1 MAFSSKFSKIRKWWG
16 KGFNILLIADCFLS
30 MHSWDGATCCGRTV
44 HCDSSVFVGK
54 EQHFWHIER
63 APSFVGF
70 VQVESC
76 GRGKWGKIQSSVLL
90 QHWTTNALLRVR
102 CCHAGCLSP
111 NLPIKV
117 ISVSR
122 RIYVLKMKCIFPKWD
137 FTFGT
142 ETRAAKVTS
151 TVISVARFQ
160 FASPHYWNSS
170 ALNCWDV

>member
-1 MAFSSKFSKIRKWWG
+1 MLKLLSSIRRCVYMCVSTCQVLFQGIVILQTLLLVMAFSSKFSKIRKWWG
-16 KGFNILLIADCFLS
+16 KGFNMLLIADCFLS
-30 MHSWDGATCCGRTV
+30 MHSWDGATCYGRTV

-63 APSFVGF
+63 APSFVSF
-70 VQVESC
+70 VQIESC

-117 ISVSR
+117 ISISR
-122 RIYVLKMKCIFPKWD
+122 RI
-137 FTFGT
+137 
-142 ETRAAKVTS
+142 
-151 TVISVARFQ
+151 
-160 FASPHYWNSS
+160 
-170 ALNCWDV
+170 